1 MTIRIN
7 NKEVT
12 LKKTFRSV
20 IAYEQ
25 AMKKA
30 FNPTTLSETIMY
42 FYCVIISSDT
52 ELEITYDDFITWL
65 DDNEKS
71 LKDFTEWVI
80 KVNQM
85 EDTTAKKKSV
95 RTTKKSL

>member
-1 MTIRIN
+1 MTITIN